1 MIKHDKEQKL
11 WKQQFEDLEVW
22 LIDKGY
28 TLNIAPDVAD
38 CVYLYGKLVCIQS
51 RSRPE
56 SRYYNLLHECGH
68 ILVAQGSKQWKKD
81 MPMYAHENGLLT
93 DGRKRKGEVYKV
105 SLVGEEIEAW
115 IRGRRLSKKMGH
127 HINDKKYDKVMAHC
141 VYSYIKMVV
150 EGEENYDSPSVSDSE
165 LEALVTKC

>member
-1 MIKHDKEQKL
+1 MAKCNKKEKL
-11 WKQQFEDLEVW
+11 WIEQFIELEIW
-22 LIDKGY
+22 LIDRGY
-28 TLNIAPDVAD
+28 TLNIAHDVDD
-38 CVYLYGKLVCIQS
+38 CVYLYDKIVCIQG

-81 MPMYAHENGLLT
+81 MPMYAQGDAAD
-93 DGRKRKGEVYKV
+93 DGRRRKGEVYKV

-115 IRGRRLSKKMGH
+115 KRGRRLSKRMGH
-127 HINDKKYDKVMAHC
+127 DMDDKKYDRSMAKW

-150 EGEENYDSPSVSDSE
+150 AGEE
-165 LEALVTKC
+165 LE